1 MYHSV
6 QFVHREPLRKVTNH
20 LGYDGYLLREG
31 IVCGINE
38 KENSAFS
45 SLAAADEK
53 ENSAFSSDLIPT
65 ILLGASKGK
74 CQYRT
79 QAT

>member
-1 MYHSV
+1 MVTCYVKGSSV
-6 QFVHREPLRKVTNH
+6 VN
-20 LGYDGYLLREG
+20 
-31 IVCGINE
+31 NE

-45 SLAAADEK
+45 SLDVADEK

-65 ILLGASKGK
+65 ILLGASRVK

-79 QAT
+79 QAI